1 MTEGPV
7 FLTGFMGVG
16 KTRVGL
22 ILARQLGRCFLD
34 TDRMVE
40 QRAGKSIGEIFADE
54 GEAHFRQLER
64 DCVLKTCQRLD
75 AVVALGGG
83 AITRADNIAAV
94 RCAGVLV
101 CLKADVDTIFARIS
115 RRTNRPLLAGLEPRE
130 QRAKIESL
138 LRARAP
144 FYDQAHIELYTTQT
158 QTPEDT
164 AGQLRDLLE
173 NYAKN

>member
-1 MTEGPV
+1 MTEGPI

-16 KTRVGL
+16 KTRVGR
-22 ILARQLGRCFLD
+22 ILARELGRCFLD
-34 TDRMVE
+34 TDRMIE
-40 QRAGKSIGEIFADE
+40 QRAGKTIAEIFADE

-64 DCVLKTCQRLD
+64 DCVLETCQRPD

-83 AITRADNIAAV
+83 AITRADNIEAV
-94 RCAGVLV
+94 RGAGILV
-101 CLKADVDTIFARIS
+101 CLKADVDTIFARVK
-115 RRTNRPLLAGLEPRE
+115 RRSNRPLLAGLDPQA
-130 QRAKIESL
+130 QRAKIETL
-138 LRARAP
+138 LRERAP
-144 FYDQAHIELYTTQT
+144 FYDQAHIELYTTQA

>member
-16 KTRVGL
+16 KTRVGR
-22 ILARQLGRCFLD
+22 ILARELGRYFLD
-34 TDRMVE
+34 TDRMIE
-40 QRAGKSIGEIFADE
+40 QRAGKTIAEIFADE

-64 DCVLKTCQRLD
+64 DCVLETCQRPD

-83 AITRADNIAAV
+83 AITRADNVAAV
-94 RCAGVLV
+94 RCAGILV
-101 CLKADVDTIFARIS
+101 CLKTDVDTIFARV
-115 RRTNRPLLAGLEPRE
+115 RHRTDRPLLAGLAPQA

-138 LRARAP
+138 LRERAP
-144 FYDQAHIELYTTQT
+144 YYDQAHIELYTKQA

>member
-16 KTRVGL
+16 KTRVGR
-22 ILARQLGRCFLD
+22 ILARELGRCFLD

-40 QRAGKSIGEIFADE
+40 QRAGKTIAAIFADE

-64 DCVLKTCQRLD
+64 DCVLETCQRPD

-94 RCAGVLV
+94 RCAGILV
-101 CLKADVDTIFARIS
+101 CLKADVETIFARVR
-115 RRTNRPLLAGLEPRE
+115 RRTNRPLLAGLDPQA

-138 LRARAP
+138 LRERAP
-144 FYDQAHIELYTTQT
+144 FYDQAHIELYTTQA

-173 NYAKN
+173 SYAKN

>member
-7 FLTGFMGVG
+7 FLTGFMGAG
-16 KTRVGL
+16 KTRVGR
-22 ILARQLGRCFLD
+22 ILARELGRCFLD
-34 TDRMVE
+34 TDRMIE
-40 QRAGKSIGEIFADE
+40 QRAGKTIAEIFADE

-64 DCVLKTCQRLD
+64 DCVLETCQRPD

-83 AITRADNIAAV
+83 AITRADNVAAV
-94 RCAGVLV
+94 RCAGILV
-101 CLKADVDTIFARIS
+101 CLKADVDTIFARV
-115 RRTNRPLLAGLEPRE
+115 RRRSNRPLLAGLDPQA

-138 LRARAP
+138 LRERAP
-144 FYDQAHIELYTTQT
+144 YYDQAHIELYTTQA

-164 AGQLRDLLE
+164 VGQLLDLLE

>member
-1 MTEGPV
+1 MTRGPV

-16 KTRVGL
+16 KTRVGR
-22 ILARQLGRCFLD
+22 ILARELGCCFLD
-34 TDRMVE
+34 TDQMVE
-40 QRAGKSIGEIFADE
+40 QRAGKSIAEIFADE

-64 DCVLKTCQRLD
+64 DCVLKTCQRPD

-115 RRTNRPLLAGLEPRE
+115 RHTNRPLLTGLKPKE

-164 AGQLRDLLE
+164 AEQLRDLLE
-173 NYAKN
+173 SYAKN

>member
-16 KTRVGL
+16 KTRVGR
-22 ILARQLGRCFLD
+22 ILARELGRCFLD
-34 TDRMVE
+34 TDRMIE
-40 QRAGKSIGEIFADE
+40 QRAGKTIAEIFADE

-64 DCVLKTCQRLD
+64 DCVLETCQRPD

-83 AITRADNIAAV
+83 AITRADNVAAV
-94 RCAGVLV
+94 RCAGILV
-101 CLKADVDTIFARIS
+101 CLKADVDTIFARV
-115 RRTNRPLLAGLEPRE
+115 RHRTNRPLLAGLDPQA

-138 LRARAP
+138 LRERAP
-144 FYDQAHIELYTTQT
+144 FYDQAHIELYTTQV

-164 AGQLRDLLE
+164 AGKLRDLLE
-173 NYAKN
+173 SYAKN

>member
-16 KTRVGL
+16 KTRVGR
-22 ILARQLGRCFLD
+22 ILARELGRCFLD
-34 TDRMVE
+34 TDRMIE
-40 QRAGKSIGEIFADE
+40 KRAGKTIAEIFADE

-64 DCVLKTCQRLD
+64 DCVLETCQRSD

-83 AITRADNIAAV
+83 AVTRADNVAAV

-101 CLKADVDTIFARIS
+101 CLKADVDTIFARVR
-115 RRTNRPLLAGLEPRE
+115 RRTNRPLLAGLDPQA

-138 LRARAP
+138 LRERAP
-144 FYDQAHIELYTTQT
+144 YYDQAHIELYTTQV

-164 AGQLRDLLE
+164 AGQLLGLLE

>member
-1 MTEGPV
+1 MIKGPV

-16 KTRVGL
+16 KTRVGR

-34 TDRMVE
+34 TDLMVE
-40 QRAGKSIGEIFADE
+40 QRAGKSISEIFAAE
-54 GEAHFRQLER
+54 GEARFRQLEHA
-64 DCVLKTCQRLD
+64 CVLETCQRPD

-101 CLKADVDTIFARIS
+101 CLKADVDTIFARV
-115 RRTNRPLLAGLEPRE
+115 RRRSNRPLLAGLTPPA
-130 QRAKIESL
+130 QRAKIKFL
-138 LRARAP
+138 LRERAP
-144 FYDQAHIELYTTQT
+144 YYEQAHLALYTTQA

-164 AGQLRDLLE
+164 AGQLRALLE
-173 NYAKN
+173 SYAKN